1 MLVLQVFTSFV
12 VNIILTLTV
21 ICNLRLDLLAIAGL
35 KTQDRNP
42 KQIIHG
48 YRYRFTDVHD
58 TLAYIRIFL
67 HIHTL
72 PIRIQIHTYIFSCRH
87 THVQTHTCIGIH
99 TSRPTHV
106 HVQTHTC
113 IGPTYT
119 KAYIDVRTHM
129 HRPIHTRTFCLGLQR
144 SL

>member
-42 KQIIHG
+42 KQIIHS

-72 PIRIQIHTYIFSCRH
+72 PIRIQIHTYIYFHVGIHTS

-106 HVQTHTC
+106 HAHCTNPHVYMYRTYIHKGLYRRTHT
-113 IGPTYT
+113 Y
-119 KAYIDVRTHM
+119 A
-129 HRPIHTRTFCLGLQR
+129 
-144 SL
+144 